1 MTKSVILN
9 ADYDKP
15 SVIIK
20 QMIKGDGIWNN
31 QEFTYKVKTS
41 YPKGKVIPCK
51 GSYVSPAV
59 NAPNITSLTVDAN
72 QEITFKLKAG
82 QSLELIPGVTN
93 IRLRAS
99 FKSATE
105 QIARFKKMQ
114 KSFQV

>member
-15 SVIIK
+15 GVIIK

-31 QEFTYKVKTS
+31 QEFTYTVKTS

-72 QEITFKLKAG
+72 QEITFKDR
-82 QSLELIPGVTN
+82 P
-93 IRLRAS
+93 
-99 FKSATE
+99 
-105 QIARFKKMQ
+105 
-114 KSFQV
+114 